1 MIFLKNR
8 GQGRN
13 FKNSDTVSCRY
24 GTRRVCLFTELRA
37 EVCRKTRNR
46 RGKIFPCRLLRC
58 RNSYR
63 FVFNR
68 IYGTHGVFRIRAGLY
83 HTFCISPDCTVYP
96 LVVYELPSRV

>member
-24 GTRRVCLFTELRA
+24 DTRRVCLFTESRA
-37 EVCRKTRNR
+37 EVCRKTRDR
-46 RGKIFPCRLLRC
+46 RGKIFPRRSLRC

-63 FVFNR
+63 FVFR
-68 IYGTHGVFRIRAGLY
+68 HIYGTRSDFSAYGRALPYVLY
-83 HTFCISPDCTVYP
+83 IA
-96 LVVYELPSRV
+96 

>member
-24 GTRRVCLFTELRA
+24 DMRRVCLFKESRA

-46 RGKIFPCRLLRC
+46 RGRSFPRRLLRC

-63 FVFNR
+63 FVFSR
-68 IYGTHGVFRIRAGLY
+68 IYETRSGFSAYGRALPYVLY
-83 HTFCISPDCTVYP
+83 IA
-96 LVVYELPSRV
+96 